1 MDRQDGQRGEGL
13 ARRGRAV
20 WLALWQARSNFLI
33 ALFCLAALTV
43 LDLVYNRLVN
53 PDYAF
58 GPAAFFNR
66 SYWLTGLLILMATF
80 AGRWFLT
87 IFLSTV
93 FAVSIFQITNYEY
106 FGSYILPIHYIQ
118 LIPDFMLI
126 MASLHEAL
134 AEMIPILTMAGLG
147 LVLVLAVLVP
157 LARRRMVVPRAALLV
172 IALIGGD
179 VVGKYAF
186 IAANREKLGEPS
198 FRALFPD
205 VNHLAIHNA
214 YRSARYL
221 LVGILPDRI
230 AGTAPD
236 YPALPAPVALST
248 PDVNIVVILNEA
260 IRAKSLSVL
269 GYEHD
274 TTPRLASEEGL
285 FATSVYSAGTMTRT
299 SFAGFVNR
307 LKYPGI
313 GKQFL
318 SQSNCLFRLAKAN
331 GFDTHFMYAQDRIV
345 ADTLLPFMCPKQIDA
360 VWTTSEA
367 PPEAKAFDESLMH
380 HLQSIDLTRRNFI
393 LIGPRGAHT
402 PYAEKSPP
410 EFKAFA
416 EEYDNAILYTDHV
429 AGEIIDHLRKHS
441 PKPTY
446 VIFTSDHGQLLKG
459 EDERRG
465 HGWFKQEVVVVPF
478 LFLPLNGPAPD
489 ETPDQTMAE
498 VRKVQSHFDIA
509 TLVVQLMG
517 YDVAVEDAKT
527 REIHINGSDLSGLA
541 GQLRLVLEDG
551 EVEAVELINGTE
563 APPDPEEFRI
573 PQTLRPEG

>member
-1 MDRQDGQRGEGL
+1 MDRHDGQWGNGL
-13 ARRGRAV
+13 ARLGRAA
-20 WLALWQARSNFLI
+20 WLGLWQARSNVMI
-33 ALFCLAALTV
+33 ALFCLAALTA
-43 LDLVYNRLVN
+43 LDLGYNRMVN

-58 GPAAFFNR
+58 GPAAFLNR

-80 AGRWFLT
+80 GGRWFLT
-87 IFLSTV
+87 IFLTTV
-93 FAVSIFQITNYEY
+93 FVVSVFQITNYEY

-157 LARRRMVVPRAALLV
+157 LARRRVVFPRAALLV
-172 IALIGGD
+172 VAVIVGD
-179 VVGKYAF
+179 MAGKYAF
-186 IAANREKLGEPS
+186 IEANREKLGEPS
-198 FRALFPD
+198 FRVLFPD

-236 YPALPAPVALST
+236 HPALPEPVALSA

-269 GYEHD
+269 GYELE
-274 TTPRLASEEGL
+274 TTPRLAAIEGL
-285 FATSVYSAGTMTRT
+285 YATSVYSAGTMTRT

-307 LKYPGI
+307 LKYPGM

-331 GFDTHFMYAQDRIV
+331 GFATHFMYAQDRIV
-345 ADTLLPFMCPKQIDA
+345 ADTLLPFMCPKHIDGI
-360 VWTTSEA
+360 WTTSEA
-367 PPEAKAFDESLMH
+367 PTEAQSHDNSILH
-380 HLQSIDLTRRNFI
+380 HLNAIDLAQRNFI
-393 LIGPRGAHT
+393 LIGPQGAHT
-402 PYAEKSPP
+402 PYEEKSPP
-410 EFKAFA
+410 EFKLFD
-416 EEYDNAILYTDHV
+416 EEYDNAIRYTDHV
-429 AGEIIDHLRKHS
+429 TAEIIDHLRKHS
-441 PKPTY
+441 TKPTY

-478 LFLPLNGPAPD
+478 LFLPLNDPA
-489 ETPDQTMAE
+489 PDQTMAE

-509 TLVVQLMG
+509 TLALGLMG
-517 YDVAVEDAKT
+517 YDVAVEDPAR
-527 REIHINGSDLSGLA
+527 REIFINGSDLSGLA
-541 GQLRLVLEDG
+541 GQLRLELENGD
-551 EVEAVELINGTE
+551 VRAVELINGTE
-563 APPDPEEFRI
+563 AAPAPAEFAIAPELQ
-573 PQTLRPEG
+573 PGG